1 MRPRSTKNPTKRPAR
16 RGNQRIRRLVTVIA
30 ATLAGAALLAAA
42 GVWMDRRSD
51 TDLADPSAGVTARFD
66 HVLPTEAPKVEFVDV
81 AADWGVAAVHGPGP
95 RRRLLPEDT
104 GSGACLADFDG
115 DGDLDLF
122 LPNFGVGREGGANL
136 YYRNEGGHFTEAAAE
151 AGVDDPQG
159 FAMGATA
166 VDFDADG
173 DLDLYVTQSGPNR
186 LFRNRG
192 DGRFEEVAERLGVAG
207 DAWSVGAAWGDF
219 DRDGRLDL
227 YVANYVR
234 FDVVVP
240 DAPEGGG
247 AATAASDPH
256 WQGVPYTLNPNAF
269 DPVPNHLYRQ
279 LADGTFEEI
288 AVLAGASDPAGRSLS
303 VTTVDLDGDG
313 WLDLYVAND
322 VSPNVLLHNAGDA
335 AGLLFED
342 WSARTGTADPRGSM
356 GISVADLGAPAED
369 GGLLPPDGLPDLF
382 VSHWVAQE
390 NALYQATR
398 TASAGSSWL
407 EYRDRVRPLRLAEIS
422 TDRVG
427 WGTALIDFDLDGR
440 LDIVVANGST
450 LEEADDERGGPRLIA
465 QRSFLF
471 WNDGA
476 RFHDLASAA
485 GVAFG
490 QKHVARGLA
499 VGDLDRDGDPD
510 LVMTVNRGQPLI
522 LRNDQQLGHHWLLIE
537 LGGPPARRHGA
548 RVELV
553 AADGKRQ
560 IRWWGADVSFASQH
574 APELLF
580 GLGDAD
586 GPVDVTVYW
595 VGAPPSRHPGL
606 RVDGRLR
613 LEPAG
618 S

>member
-1 MRPRSTKNPTKRPAR
+1 MTGPLSKERGSTKRPPR
-16 RGNQRIRRLVTVIA
+16 RGNQRIRRLVAAIV
-30 ATLAGAALLAAA
+30 ATLAGTALLAAA
-42 GVWMDRRSD
+42 GVWLDRLND

-66 HVLPTEAPKVEFVDV
+66 HVQPAEAPKVEFHDV
-81 AADWGVAAVHGPGP
+81 AADWGVDGVHGPGP

-115 DGDLDLF
+115 DEDLDLF
-122 LPNFGVGREGGANL
+122 LPNFGVGPEGGANL
-136 YYRNEGGHFTEAAAE
+136 YYRNDGGHFTEVAAA

-173 DLDLYVTQSGPNR
+173 DLDLYVTQDGPNR

-192 DGRFEEVAERLGVAG
+192 DGRFEDVAQRLGVAG
-207 DAWSVGAAWGDF
+207 DVWSVGAAWGDF

-234 FDVVVP
+234 FEAQLSD
-240 DAPEGGG
+240 EG
-247 AATAASDPH
+247 AAETVTDPD
-256 WQGVPYTLNPNAF
+256 WQGVPFTLNPNAF

-288 AVLAGASDPAGRSLS
+288 AVLVGASDPAGRSLS

-313 WLDLYVAND
+313 WLDLYIAND
-322 VSPNVLLHNAGDA
+322 VSPNVLLHNVGDPE
-335 AGLLFED
+335 GLLFED

-398 TASAGSSWL
+398 NDSAGPSWL

-427 WGTALIDFDLDGR
+427 WGTALVDFDLDGR

-450 LEEADDERGGPRLIA
+450 LEEADDSGRPRLIA

-476 RFHDLASAA
+476 RFHDLASVA
-485 GVAFG
+485 GTAIG
-490 QKHVARGLA
+490 QNHVARGLA

-510 LVMTVNRGQPLI
+510 LVMTVNRGYPLV
-522 LRNDQQLGHHWLLIE
+522 LRNDQQLAHHWLVVE
-537 LGGPPARRHGA
+537 LGGLPARRHGA
-548 RVELV
+548 MVELL
-553 AADGKRQ
+553 AADGTRQ

-580 GLGDAD
+580 GLGDAVD
-586 GPVDVTVYW
+586 SVDVTVHW
-595 VGAPPSRHPGL
+595 IGGPSSHHPGL
-606 RVDGRLR
+606 AVDVRHR
-613 LEPAG
+613 LEPDEL
-618 S
+618 